1 MTSSPPSTATAP
13 QNSANCAKSANS
25 TNGASTDNDVH
36 NNNSGNSST
45 SSNAVTTSTT
55 AISSQLTANQD
66 HSNLIPAMVVEPEN
80 PLPPAASER
89 TIFAT
94 PTFLSSSNPTTS
106 NTTITITGTMM
117 TTTGGTTNSSNSS
130 SSNNHNHKHNHHVM
144 ATNGMTAPITNTNG
158 PLGQRTK
165 ASSTA
170 TVTPHSSTAPVAT
183 PTCHVPS
190 MTMTPLA
197 PKPLPPA
204 PPSTPMIHPMNP
216 ADTTTT
222 SAGTTP
228 CPPTVLLDAT
238 AINQAVADAL
248 RAHPESDEK
257 KREQL
262 RAMYLAG
269 FHAAAAAAA
278 ASPTGP
284 AGASTGSGTSSAGSA
299 ATTATMQGPQPQQSQ
314 QQMTLSN
321 SVLWNPLSSM
331 SATATTTAT
340 TTATS
345 SVDVPSPMTSSLVDP
360 LSRGGGGGGEAV
372 AGSVTNVV
380 QHGGGIGGDGNG
392 MTAASLAPSR
402 SMTSSSSWSMGGFQP
417 VPSPLMETDSDI
429 HNQHGSNNTTTTISN
444 TTAHHRN
451 VNVNFNAMG
460 TPAIATTFSGQQLVG
475 NLSHG
480 LPSTE
485 SLSNTIDSTMLTDAT
500 MTGGAGGDNASTG
513 TGTGS
518 GSGHSN
524 PFPRKLMEMLRKEDA
539 EIVCWLPRG
548 DAFIVRDAERFVTD
562 VLPRYFRHT
571 KLTSFQRQLNLYGFR
586 RITKGPDA
594 GAYRHE
600 WFQRDNPELCQQMK
614 RSKQKSSQSPK
625 LGPSPRLRSNS
636 MSSLASS
643 PSHTPE
649 MNPTSISLEPSLMS
663 LSSQKNG
670 SGMVVSGVGGN
681 VHNTTFR
688 SLSFG
693 DSSEHRTFPALIPP
707 RTGLGILMSSN
718 AQQQDGGL
726 STSSSSLMNPT
737 SSSLFHPASIQI
749 APNSYMTAEQ
759 QQLMQQDIIDRER
772 QASLLASAGLIAER
786 VDSCQATPEICSSV
800 VPIDHGIDFL
810 NLDDGLTDAAIDQ
823 METDFSKLFDP
834 ENELQNMETEGS
846 GWPGIGSMHQ

>member
-1 MTSSPPSTATAP
+1 MTSSSPSTATAP
-13 QNSANCAKSANS
+13 QNSANSASANS
-25 TNGASTDNDVH
+25 ASTGNDVH

-89 TIFAT
+89 TSLFAT
-94 PTFLSSSNPTTS
+94 STF
-106 NTTITITGTMM
+106 
-117 TTTGGTTNSSNSS
+117 SS
-130 SSNNHNHKHNHHVM
+130 SSNNPCTTNNNTTSSASTIAGTTTSSNHNHHHHVM
-144 ATNGMTAPITNTNG
+144 ATNGMTVPITNTNG
-158 PLGQRTK
+158 PLGEKTGT
-165 ASSTA
+165 SSTA
-170 TVTPHSSTAPVAT
+170 TVTPQSSTAPVAT

-222 SAGTTP
+222 TAATTAATTP
-228 CPPTVLLDAT
+228 CPPAVLLDAT

-269 FHAAAAAAA
+269 FHAAAAAT

-284 AGASTGSGTSSAGSA
+284 ASASIGSGTRSAGSA
-299 ATTATMQGPQPQQSQ
+299 ATTATMQGPQQQQQQQQSQ
-314 QQMTLSN
+314 QQMSLSN

-331 SATATTTAT
+331 STTAATT
-340 TTATS
+340 
-345 SVDVPSPMTSSLVDP
+345 
-360 LSRGGGGGGEAV
+360 
-372 AGSVTNVV
+372 GSVTSVV
-380 QHGGGIGGDGNG
+380 QREGRIGGDGDGTNS
-392 MTAASLAPSR
+392 ASLAPSR
-402 SMTSSSSWSMGGFQP
+402 SMTSSSSLSFGGFQP
-417 VPSPLMETDSDI
+417 VPSPLMETDNDI
-429 HNQHGSNNTTTTISN
+429 HYQHGSNNTTTTISN
-444 TTAHHRN
+444 NTAYHQN
-451 VNVNFNAMG
+451 VNVNFNSMG
-460 TPAIATTFSGQQLVG
+460 TPAIAATFSGQQVVG

-485 SLSNTIDSTMLTDAT
+485 SLSNTIDSTTMLTDAT
-500 MTGGAGGDNASTG
+500 MTAGADSASTG

-670 SGMVVSGVGGN
+670 SGMGVSGVGGN

-737 SSSLFHPASIQI
+737 TSSLFHPASIQI

-846 GWPGIGSMHQ
+846 GWPGVGSMHQ